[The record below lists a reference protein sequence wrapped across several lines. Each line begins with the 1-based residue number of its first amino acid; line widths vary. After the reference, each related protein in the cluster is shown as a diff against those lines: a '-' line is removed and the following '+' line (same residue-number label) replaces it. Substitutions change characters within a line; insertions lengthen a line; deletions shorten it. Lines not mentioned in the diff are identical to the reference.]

1 MSRRLVVTLDG
12 PASSGKSSAGAGA
25 ARQLGYRF
33 LDTGVLYRGLA
44 WLARDRGVAPDN
56 TDGLLRLVSE
66 MEVVPD
72 ELGQLRHIRVDG
84 SDVTALLHSADVEAT
99 VSLVARQEH
108 VRSALLPLQRE
119 LAADGRIIMAGRD
132 IGTVV
137 LPDADLKLYLE
148 VSVAERAR
156 RRAAE
161 RGIAPDS
168 PDGRELEADLQRRDT
183 VDSTREVAPLRVP
196 EGAVFVGG
204 DDHTLDDTVAEI
216 VSAVRAGEREL
227 ASA

>member
-1 MSRRLVVTLDG
+1 MSRGLVVSLDG

-25 ARQLGYRF
+25 AHASSA
-33 LDTGVLYRGLA
+33 TGSSTPACSIAASRGWPA
-44 WLARDRGVAPDN
+44 IVASIPRTSTGCVALIPD
-56 TDGLLRLVSE
+56 
-66 MEVVPD
+66 MQVVPD

-84 SDVTALLHSADVEAT
+84 EDVTELLHSADVEAT
-99 VSLVARQEH
+99 VSQVARQER
-108 VRSALLPLQRE
+108 VRSALLPVQRE

-168 PDGRELEADLQRRDT
+168 A
-183 VDSTREVAPLRVP
+183 EVARARGRPAAAR
-196 EGAVFVGG
+196 
-204 DDHTLDDTVAEI
+204 HRRLDA
-216 VSAVRAGEREL
+216 SRRAA